1 MTGQPADDNS
11 HDTER
16 MTDMSEEMQV
26 AKSPEQLASE
36 IKVIEAQTRK
46 MVLMAAVEIGERLT
60 QAKAT
65 LPAGCWTNWLKEN
78 VDYSERKAQV
88 LMSVYR
94 NYGDDSQMKLFGGTI
109 SDEKM
114 DKLGFSQAVALLA
127 IKDDDERAEFINEN
141 PVEDMSVSE
150 LEQAIKEKNELK
162 EAKEKLEAELE
173 KARRDVSETE
183 SRLAELE
190 SSARND
196 EADNLR
202 TELEKQKE
210 AVRRAKERA
219 INLQDTIMKESREKA
234 ELVGKVNELE
244 KELAKEQA
252 KPIEAAVV
260 YEVPEETKKELA
272 ELREELEKAK
282 NRPAASEDKV
292 RFVMYFEAL
301 NKAFEG
307 MLKVVNDIEDE
318 GKKQQYRDKLLNI
331 VDAMKASV

>member
-1 MTGQPADDNS
+1 
-11 HDTER
+11 
-16 MTDMSEEMQV
+16 MSEEMQV

-109 SDEKM
+109 SDEKL

-127 IKDDDERAEFINEN
+127 IKDDDERAEFINKN
-141 PVEDMSVSE
+141 PVENMSVSE
-150 LEQAIKEKNELK
+150 LEQAIKEKNEL
-162 EAKEKLEAELE
+162 
-173 KARRDVSETE
+173 
-183 SRLAELE
+183 
-190 SSARND
+190 
-196 EADNLR
+196 
-202 TELEKQKE
+202 KE

-219 INLQDTIMKESREKA
+219 INLQDTIMKESWEKA
-234 ELVGKVNELE
+234 KLVGKVNELE
-244 KELAKEQA
+244 K
-252 KPIEAAVV
+252 
-260 YEVPEETKKELA
+260 
-272 ELREELEKAK
+272 ELEKAK

-307 MLKVVNDIEDE
+307 MLKVVNNIEDE

>member
-1 MTGQPADDNS
+1 
-11 HDTER
+11 
-16 MTDMSEEMQV
+16 MSEEMQV
-26 AKSPEQLASE
+26 VKSPEQLASE

-65 LPAGCWTNWLKEN
+65 LPAGSWTNWLKAN
-78 VDYSERKAQV
+78 VEYSERKAQV

-94 NYGDDSQMKLFGGTI
+94 NYGDSQIKFFGETI
-109 SDEKM
+109 SDEKL

-127 IKDDDERAEFINEN
+127 IKDEDERAEFINEN

-150 LEQAIKEKNELK
+150 LEQAIKEKNELR
-162 EAKEKLEAELE
+162 EAKEKLEAELA

-196 EADNLR
+196 EADSLR
-202 TELEKQKE
+202 EALEKQKE
-210 AVRRAKERA
+210 AVKKAKERA
-219 INLQDTIMKESREKA
+219 INLQETILKESREKA

-272 ELREELEKAK
+272 ELKEELEKAK
-282 NRPAASEDKV
+282 NKPAASEDKV

-307 MLKVVNDIEDE
+307 MLKVVEDIEDSE
-318 GKKQQYRDKLLNI
+318 RKEQYRGKLLNI
-331 VDAMKASV
+331 VGAMKAKI